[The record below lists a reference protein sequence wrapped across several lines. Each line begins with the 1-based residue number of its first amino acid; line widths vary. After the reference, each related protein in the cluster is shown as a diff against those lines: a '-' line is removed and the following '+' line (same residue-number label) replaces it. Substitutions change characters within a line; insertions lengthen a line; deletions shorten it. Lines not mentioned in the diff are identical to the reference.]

1 MKKQWIFGLTAVLAL
16 TGLSGCG
23 DEDGNGKEKNTQVI
37 DSVADTSSET
47 EKVVMGFLA
56 FSQPTPEAE
65 KAVED
70 RINEITRERIGVEV
84 DLLIMDAASYA
95 VSYTHLGQC
104 VWRVCL
110 CAGGTG

>member
-56 FSQPTPEAE
+56 FSQPTP
-65 KAVED
+65 
-70 RINEITRERIGVEV
+70 
-84 DLLIMDAASYA
+84 
-95 VSYTHLGQC
+95 
-104 VWRVCL
+104 
-110 CAGGTG
+110 